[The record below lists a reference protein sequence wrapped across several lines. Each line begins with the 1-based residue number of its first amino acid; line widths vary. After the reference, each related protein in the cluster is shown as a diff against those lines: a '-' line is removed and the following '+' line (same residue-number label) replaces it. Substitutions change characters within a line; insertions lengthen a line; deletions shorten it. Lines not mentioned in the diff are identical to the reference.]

1 MGAET
6 IISAA
11 VAIALFLMSAAFFL
25 AAYRVIKGP
34 TLPDRIVALDMLVA
48 IAIVAPPQLPVVL
61 YKATL
66 LALAAVVGYWLDRA
80 LFPYAR
86 PDGYL
91 HRDWRYGT
99 DEPEGDVDY
108 PVVAGY
114 EAVFLWAMVR
124 RALVVGAAMLA
135 MATGL

>member
-1 MGAET
+1 MRDFIPTWLRAPRAT
-6 IISAA
+6 TWLLLAVALLVA
-11 VAIALFLMSAAFFL
+11 VAIF
-25 AAYRVIKGP
+25 
-34 TLPDRIVALDMLVA
+34 
-48 IAIVAPPQLPVVL
+48 APEHQRLVVL
-61 YKATL
+61 YKACL
-66 LALAAVVGYWLDRA
+66 VALAAVLGYWLDRT